1 LGFEKPTFAWRAPR
15 FGGRLNSPGMFTYAA
30 PTSIEEALDILSEWG
45 SRARIL
51 AGGQTLLLLIRS
63 GTLRP
68 EHLVDINGVGSL
80 DFIDFNDTLRVGA
93 CCRQLDLEVF
103 LRTNPRNSLLAQ
115 ALPLIADQELRNR
128 GTVCGS
134 LAAAPSGAELPAIA
148 LTCNANLHI
157 RNRRGDREICATSF
171 YREYGTVA
179 MAPDEILTHVNFEYD
194 DQSGTAIE
202 EIRYTQLSFPA
213 CGAAVVVDSQD
224 GVCRSLRLTIFG
236 QGIPAQR
243 IDEAV
248 SSVKGEKP
256 SNQLVDELATRIRKE
271 VCVDSAPGIP
281 ADYARHVA
289 GSLGARAFKRA
300 VAQGEDLTTRSQ

>member
-1 LGFEKPTFAWRAPR
+1 
-15 FGGRLNSPGMFTYAA
+15 MFTYTA
-30 PTSIEEALDILSEWG
+30 PTSIEEVLDILSQWG

-51 AGGQTLLLLIRS
+51 AGGQTLLPLIQN

-80 DFIDFNDTLRVGA
+80 DFVDFNKDGLKNDDLTNNDLKNNLCVGA
-93 CCRQLDLEVF
+93 CCRQHDLEVF

-115 ALPLIADQELRNR
+115 GLPLIADQEIRNR

-134 LAAAPSGAELPAIA
+134 LAAAPRGAELPAIA

-157 RNRRGDREICATSF
+157 RSRRGDREICATSF
-171 YREYGTVA
+171 YREDGTVA
-179 MAPDEILTHVNFEYD
+179 LAPDEILTQVNFED
-194 DQSGTAIE
+194 DDHSGTAIE
-202 EIRYTQLSFPA
+202 EIRYTQLTFPA
-213 CGAAVVVDSQD
+213 CGAAVVVDAQD
-224 GVCRSLRLTIFG
+224 GVCSSLRLTIFG

-243 IDEAV
+243 IDGAE
-248 SSVKGEKP
+248 SFVKGEKL
-256 SNQLVDELATRIRKE
+256 STQLADELATRIRKSKE
-271 VCVDSAPGIP
+271 VRVDSAPGIP

-300 VAQGEDLTTRSQ
+300 VAQCEALTTKAQ

>member
-1 LGFEKPTFAWRAPR
+1 
-15 FGGRLNSPGMFTYAA
+15 MFTYAA